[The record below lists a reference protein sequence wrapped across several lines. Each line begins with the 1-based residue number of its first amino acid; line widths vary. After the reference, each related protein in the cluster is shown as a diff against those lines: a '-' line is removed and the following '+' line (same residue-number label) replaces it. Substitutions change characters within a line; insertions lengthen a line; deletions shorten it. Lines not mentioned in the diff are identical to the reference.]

1 MRRSALIGLAAIP
14 FLTSAAP
21 PPSNG
26 ESPADAFV
34 RFCLPSDPD
43 TTAAAILHQAD
54 AAGWRHTD
62 GKVADTDER
71 TASGSDGSMNLR
83 VDDIS
88 SAGET
93 RESCGLTLHRP
104 DPALIGALQTNLGFA
119 PAFHVAGSA
128 TFFALRTPHGWRD
141 GKGIDAEAF
150 TTAKKAGNF
159 FSLMVMNAEAGEP
172 TLAAIHVLPG
182 GS

>member
-1 MRRSALIGLAAIP
+1 MREWRSAMRRSALIGLAAIP

-62 GKVADTDER
+62 DAAANADER
-71 TASGSDGSMNLR
+71 TASGSDGPMDLH
-83 VDDIS
+83 VDDNS
-88 SAGET
+88 GAGET

-104 DPALIGALQTNLGFA
+104 DPKLIGVLQIKLGFA
-119 PAFHVAGSA
+119 PAFDAAGSA
-128 TFFALRTPHGWRD
+128 TFFALRTPRGWRD

-150 TTAKKAGNF
+150 ATAKK
-159 FSLMVMNAEAGEP
+159 
-172 TLAAIHVLPG
+172 
-182 GS
+182 